1 MNATPDRFATRLVR
15 SVKSRMEMGALLGR
29 QERPQHSESDPQ
41 NFASIFIGE
50 TSPEIGSLRIIKHID
65 SKFYGACVNK

>member
-29 QERPQHSESDPQ
+29 QERPQHSEVLVGRDGRH
-41 NFASIFIGE
+41 AG
-50 TSPEIGSLRIIKHID
+50 PEAGQVVLDAFGRSED
-65 SKFYGACVNK
+65 VV